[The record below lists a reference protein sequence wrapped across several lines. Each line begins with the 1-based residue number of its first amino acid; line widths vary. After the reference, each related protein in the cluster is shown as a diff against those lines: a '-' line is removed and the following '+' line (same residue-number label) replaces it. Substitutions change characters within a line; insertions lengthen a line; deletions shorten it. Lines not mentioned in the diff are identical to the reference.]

1 MYESGF
7 KKEVNKMGY
16 YEQVYS
22 KRLNRYGFDYE
33 ARIQRQ
39 REQMFDKY
47 LLKTVYRVDILHE
60 GEEIAG
66 SFERYKQDD
75 SETLHY
81 LLTKTN
87 VKLAAGT
94 VLFIPNMFG
103 ENVPWMVFYLEEI
116 AASGYNKYV
125 MMKLTHY
132 ITWEQEGQKYSSWVY
147 LYGSKRGEA
156 TDDAISKMATWYTE
170 NDNMATFILPK
181 NPNLKKETY
190 LVIGRDTEY
199 EQAYNVVG
207 IDAISTEGIMYVTI
221 DPVLKRDET
230 PAPTKSVGDTSD
242 DYFWLEGDK

>member
-1 MYESGF
+1 
-7 KKEVNKMGY
+7 MGY
-16 YEQVYS
+16 YEQIYS

-39 REQMFDKY
+39 REQTFEQY
-47 LLKTVYRVDILHE
+47 LLKTVNRVDIE
-60 GEEIAG
+60 YGDEEIAG

-81 LLTKTN
+81 LLTRVST
-87 VKLAAGT
+87 KLAAGT

-103 ENVPWMVFYLEEI
+103 EKVPWMVFYLEEI

-125 MMKLTHY
+125 MMKLSHY
-132 ITWEQEGQKYSSWVY
+132 ITWEYEGEKYSSWVY

-156 TDDAISKMATWYTE
+156 EDSVISKMATWYSQ
-170 NDNMATFILPK
+170 NNNAATFILPK
-181 NPNLKKETY
+181 NPNLKKESY

-199 EQAYNVVG
+199 EQAYNVIG

-230 PAPTKSVGDTSD
+230 PAPKRPENDTSN
-242 DYFWLEGDK
+242 DYFWLEGVDK